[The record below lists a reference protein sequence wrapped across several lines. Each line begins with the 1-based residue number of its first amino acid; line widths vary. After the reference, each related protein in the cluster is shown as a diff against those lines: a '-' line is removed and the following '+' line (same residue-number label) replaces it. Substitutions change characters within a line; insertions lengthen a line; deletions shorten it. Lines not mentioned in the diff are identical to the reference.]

1 MMAACNGQSCD
12 LDCTV
17 QSNHP
22 VMTLLLETDPN
33 DCRARL
39 IHAAAEVFVEEGYR
53 ASVERVAARAGV
65 ARQTLYNH
73 FPCKADL
80 FGEVVRQ
87 STAALLITLDA
98 NQQTLRERLLRF
110 GAMYRNKVLSA
121 EGLGF
126 FRILAAETVRFP
138 ELAASFYRTGPAQ
151 TAARLAVVLQEA
163 MAKGE
168 MRPASPSFAANMLLS
183 MLVGAD
189 RSHYLFSGDP
199 PPESDPEHVARII
212 DCYLRAFAPVVAQ
225 APQTSSSTP
234 ASRRSIP

>member
-1 MMAACNGQSCD
+1 MD
-12 LDCTV
+12 
-17 QSNHP
+17 
-22 VMTLLLETDPN
+22 LLLEPELH

-39 IHAAAEVFVEEGYR
+39 IQAAAEVFVEEGYR

-87 STAALLITLDA
+87 ATAALLITLDA

-110 GAMYRNKVLSA
+110 GSMYREKVLSA

-126 FRILAAETVRFP
+126 FRTLAAETVRFP

-151 TAARLAVVLQEA
+151 TAARLSVVLKEA
-163 MAKGE
+163 MIKGE
-168 MRPASPSFAANMLLS
+168 LRSASPAFAANLLLS

-199 PPESDPEHVARII
+199 PPEPDPEHVARII
-212 DCYLRAFAPVVAQ
+212 DCYLRALAPIASE
-225 APQTSSSTP
+225 AHTSSFTP
-234 ASRRSIP
+234 ASQRSIP

>member
-1 MMAACNGQSCD
+1 
-12 LDCTV
+12 
-17 QSNHP
+17 
-22 VMTLLLETDPN
+22 MTLLLEADPH

-39 IHAAAEVFVEEGYR
+39 IQAAAEVFVEEGYR

-110 GAMYRNKVLSA
+110 GAMYREKVLSA

-126 FRILAAETVRFP
+126 FRTLAAETVRFP
-138 ELAASFYRTGPAQ
+138 ELAASFYRSGPAQ
-151 TAARLAVVLQEA
+151 TAARLSVVLKEA
-163 MAKGE
+163 MSRSE
-168 MRPASPSFAANMLLS
+168 MRSASPEFAANLLLS

-199 PPESDPEHVARII
+199 PPEPDPEHVGQII
-212 DCYLRAFAPVVAQ
+212 DCYLRAFAPIAAE
-225 APQTSSSTP
+225 APPHSSFTP

>member
-1 MMAACNGQSCD
+1 
-12 LDCTV
+12 
-17 QSNHP
+17 
-22 VMTLLLETDPN
+22 MTLLLETDPH

-39 IHAAAEVFVEEGYR
+39 IQAAAEVFVEEGYR
-53 ASVERVAARAGV
+53 ASVERVATRAGV

-110 GAMYRNKVLSA
+110 GSLYRAKLLSA

-151 TAARLAVVLQEA
+151 TAARLSVVLKEA
-163 MAKGE
+163 MGRGE
-168 MRPASPSFAANMLLS
+168 LRSVPPEFAANLLLS

-199 PPESDPEHVARII
+199 PPEPDPVHVGQII
-212 DCYLRAFAPVVAQ
+212 DCYLRALAPEVPPFPAV
-225 APQTSSSTP
+225 PQ
-234 ASRRSIP
+234 RSIP

>member
-1 MMAACNGQSCD
+1 
-12 LDCTV
+12 
-17 QSNHP
+17 
-22 VMTLLLETDPN
+22 MTPLIETDAH

-39 IHAAAEVFVEEGYR
+39 IQAAAEVFVEEGYR

-126 FRILAAETVRFP
+126 FRTLAAETVRFP

-151 TAARLAVVLQEA
+151 TAARLSVVLKEA
-163 MAKGE
+163 MSRGE
-168 MRPASPSFAANMLLS
+168 MRAASPEFAANLLLS

-199 PPESDPEHVARII
+199 PPESDPEHVAQII
-212 DCYLRAFAPVVAQ
+212 DCYLRAFAPTAAE
-225 APQTSSSTP
+225 APPIPSFTP

>member
-1 MMAACNGQSCD
+1 MEQ
-12 LDCTV
+12 
-17 QSNHP
+17 
-22 VMTLLLETDPN
+22 LLETDLN

-39 IHAAAEVFVEEGYR
+39 IQAAAEVFVEEGYR

-87 STAALLITLDA
+87 ATAALLITLDA

-110 GAMYRNKVLSA
+110 GIMYRAKVLSA

-126 FRILAAETVRFP
+126 FRTLAAEAVRFP
-138 ELAASFYRTGPAQ
+138 ELAASFYRSGPAQ
-151 TAARLAVVLQEA
+151 TAARLSVVLKEA
-163 MAKGE
+163 MGKGE
-168 MRPASPSFAANMLLS
+168 LRSEPPEFAANLLLS

-199 PPESDPEHVARII
+199 PPEPDPAHVGQII
-212 DCYLRAFAPVVAQ
+212 DCYLRALAPEVSPFPTV
-225 APQTSSSTP
+225 PQ
-234 ASRRSIP
+234 RSIP

>member
-1 MMAACNGQSCD
+1 ME
-12 LDCTV
+12 
-17 QSNHP
+17 
-22 VMTLLLETDPN
+22 LLLEPDLH

-39 IHAAAEVFVEEGYR
+39 IQAASEVFVEEGYR

-87 STAALLITLDA
+87 ATAALLITLDA
-98 NQQTLRERLLRF
+98 DQQTLRERLLRF
-110 GAMYRNKVLSA
+110 GALYREKLLSA

-126 FRILAAETVRFP
+126 FRTLAAETVRFP
-138 ELAASFYRTGPAQ
+138 ELAASFYRSGPAQ
-151 TAARLAVVLQEA
+151 TAARLSAVLKDA

-168 MRPASPSFAANMLLS
+168 LRSASPEFAANLLLS

-199 PPESDPEHVARII
+199 PPEPDPELVGQII
-212 DCYLRAFAPVVAQ
+212 DCYLRAFAPVVAE
-225 APQTSSSTP
+225 APDSSSSIP
-234 ASRRSIP
+234 AAPRSIP

>member
-1 MMAACNGQSCD
+1 M
-12 LDCTV
+12 TV
-17 QSNHP
+17 
-22 VMTLLLETDPN
+22 LLEPDLH

-39 IHAAAEVFVEEGYR
+39 IQAAAEVFIEEGYR
-53 ASVERVAARAGV
+53 ASLERVAARAGV

-87 STAALLITLDA
+87 ATAALLITLDA
-98 NQQTLRERLLRF
+98 NQRSIRERLLRF
-110 GAMYRNKVLSA
+110 GLMYRAKLLSA

-126 FRILAAETVRFP
+126 FRILAAEAVRFP
-138 ELAASFYRTGPAQ
+138 DLVTSFYRTGPAQ
-151 TAARLAVVLQEA
+151 TAARLSAVLKEA

-168 MRPASPSFAANMLLS
+168 MRSAPPEFAANLLLS

-199 PPESDPEHVARII
+199 SPEPDPEHVGQII
-212 DCYLRAFAPVVAQ
+212 DCFLRAFAPDASEVPANPSFSL
-225 APQTSSSTP
+225 AP
-234 ASRRSIP
+234 RRSIP

>member
-1 MMAACNGQSCD
+1 MD
-12 LDCTV
+12 
-17 QSNHP
+17 P
-22 VMTLLLETDPN
+22 LLEPDLH

-39 IHAAAEVFVEEGYR
+39 IQAAAEVFVEEGYR

-80 FGEVVRQ
+80 LGEVVRQ
-87 STAALLITLDA
+87 ATAALLITLDA

-151 TAARLAVVLQEA
+151 TAARLSIVMKEA
-163 MAKGE
+163 MTRGE
-168 MRPASPSFAANMLLS
+168 LRSASPEFAANLLLS

-199 PPESDPEHVARII
+199 PPEPDPEHVGQII
-212 DCYLRAFAPVVAQ
+212 DCFLRAFAPIA
-225 APQTSSSTP
+225 AETALPSSSLF
-234 ASRRSIP
+234 ASPRSIP

>member
-1 MMAACNGQSCD
+1 M
-12 LDCTV
+12 
-17 QSNHP
+17 
-22 VMTLLLETDPN
+22 DPLSEPEIS
-33 DCRARL
+33 DCRVRL
-39 IHAAAEVFVEEGYR
+39 IQAAAEVFVEQGYR

-87 STAALLITLDA
+87 ATAALLITLHA
-98 NQQTLRERLLRF
+98 NQLTLRERLLRF
-110 GAMYRNKVLSA
+110 GAMYREKVLSA

-126 FRILAAETVRFP
+126 FRTLAAETVRFP

-151 TAARLAVVLQEA
+151 TAARLSAVLGEA
-163 MAKGE
+163 MKRGE
-168 MRPASPSFAANMLLS
+168 MRCDSPEFAANMLLS

-199 PPESDPEHVARII
+199 PPAPDPEHVAQII
-212 DCYLRAFAPVVAQ
+212 DCYLRAFAPIAIE
-225 APQTSSSTP
+225 APASSSLTP
-234 ASRRSIP
+234 ASQRSIP

>member
-1 MMAACNGQSCD
+1 MDQ
-12 LDCTV
+12 
-17 QSNHP
+17 
-22 VMTLLLETDPN
+22 LLESDLS

-39 IHAAAEVFVEEGYR
+39 IQAAAEVFVEEGYR

-87 STAALLITLDA
+87 ATAALLITLDA
-98 NQQTLRERLLRF
+98 NQQTLRERLLCF
-110 GAMYRNKVLSA
+110 GAMYRKKVLSA

-126 FRILAAETVRFP
+126 FRTLAAEAMRFP
-138 ELAASFYRTGPAQ
+138 ELAASFYRSGPAQ
-151 TAARLAVVLQEA
+151 TAARLSVVLKEA
-163 MAKGE
+163 MDKGE
-168 MRPASPSFAANMLLS
+168 LRSACPEFAANLLLS

-199 PPESDPEHVARII
+199 PPEPDPEHVGLII
-212 DCYLRAFAPVVAQ
+212 DCYLRALAPEISVPNTV
-225 APQTSSSTP
+225 PQRSSP
-234 ASRRSIP
+234 